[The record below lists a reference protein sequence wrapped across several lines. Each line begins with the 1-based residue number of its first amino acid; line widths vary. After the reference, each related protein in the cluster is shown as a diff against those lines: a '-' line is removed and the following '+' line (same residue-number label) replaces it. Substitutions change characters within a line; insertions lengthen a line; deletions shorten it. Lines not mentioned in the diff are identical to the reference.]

1 MRKCMPIIK
10 FAAVCALCVLM
21 VGFRFYIADAE
32 QNQQTSAVQITD
44 SGGSRVSEDGR
55 VKVSKTIAASELE
68 NVFDITLK
76 VETKNDIYE
85 FCREPNMA
93 VVIVMDI
100 SNTMNESFGGT
111 TRYEAAMQAAE
122 AFFDNF
128 AAQSSDVSKIGYVA
142 FNTDAHQILNMQNC
156 GEKNVNDLKN
166 EIRRKSEEIIH
177 RNGYAG
183 SKERFTNIEAGLK
196 MAEHMLGAEGNA
208 NENQYI
214 IFLSDG
220 FPTTYTR
227 SGYQGYQPYCS
238 GGSAGQDG
246 VFYDAVTGKYC
257 NYGTSYSDKAAAKAG
272 NAAAAI
278 KNQGIKIF
286 SIGIDIGGQ
295 TIQRFIDQT
304 AGKNF
309 SVVDR
314 MSENY
319 EIGSA
324 SEPTSYQSW
333 LKNRIGSGIYYDS
346 SNPSELEKAY
356 AEIFQKI
363 QEERQQKAKAIWMVN
378 DPMPTRGSDA
388 FVEFIGFYDKSQELV
403 SNSLNGMY
411 EPHAE
416 NTADFETASKAI
428 HWDLKSSG
436 YQKTEEAGQ
445 TLYQYELTYRVRLR
459 NENAAFLEETSYP
472 TNNPTKMTYQI
483 IEKVN
488 QQTVVSEKRKIEF
501 PIPSVKGYDVALRF
515 VKTDERNRPVAEAEF
530 TLEHDEARCCRC
542 RGDERSVFLLPM
554 QAVSDE
560 NGAFCFEKI
569 PSGHRYTLTETKIPS
584 GYTKNNEQYR
594 VTAAYDKV
602 SVFVSHSDNSE
613 TELDAAH
620 PIQIINRAGYELP
633 ETGAGGNTIFTAVGC
648 FLILMALLREYNLKK
663 NEKGRMR

>member
-214 IFLSDG
+214 IF
-220 FPTTYTR
+220 
-227 SGYQGYQPYCS
+227 
-238 GGSAGQDG
+238 
-246 VFYDAVTGKYC
+246 
-257 NYGTSYSDKAAAKAG
+257 
-272 NAAAAI
+272 
-278 KNQGIKIF
+278 
-286 SIGIDIGGQ
+286 
-295 TIQRFIDQT
+295 
-304 AGKNF
+304 
-309 SVVDR
+309 
-314 MSENY
+314 
-319 EIGSA
+319 
-324 SEPTSYQSW
+324 
-333 LKNRIGSGIYYDS
+333 
-346 SNPSELEKAY
+346 
-356 AEIFQKI
+356 
-363 QEERQQKAKAIWMVN
+363 
-378 DPMPTRGSDA
+378 
-388 FVEFIGFYDKSQELV
+388 
-403 SNSLNGMY
+403 
-411 EPHAE
+411 
-416 NTADFETASKAI
+416 
-428 HWDLKSSG
+428 
-436 YQKTEEAGQ
+436 
-445 TLYQYELTYRVRLR
+445 
-459 NENAAFLEETSYP
+459 
-472 TNNPTKMTYQI
+472 
-483 IEKVN
+483 
-488 QQTVVSEKRKIEF
+488 
-501 PIPSVKGYDVALRF
+501 
-515 VKTDERNRPVAEAEF
+515 
-530 TLEHDEARCCRC
+530 
-542 RGDERSVFLLPM
+542 
-554 QAVSDE
+554 
-560 NGAFCFEKI
+560 
-569 PSGHRYTLTETKIPS
+569 
-584 GYTKNNEQYR
+584 
-594 VTAAYDKV
+594 
-602 SVFVSHSDNSE
+602 
-613 TELDAAH
+613 
-620 PIQIINRAGYELP
+620 
-633 ETGAGGNTIFTAVGC
+633 
-648 FLILMALLREYNLKK
+648 
-663 NEKGRMR
+663 